1 MKIDTALILCAG
13 YGKRLN
19 PITLSKPKPL
29 IEIKNKTLLY
39 RTIELVLSLGIKKI
53 KLNTFYLPDQ
63 IFNFVRNSEFKR
75 NIEVINDGDEILDTG
90 GGIKNMTKYS
100 KKKDFL
106 VFNPDTIWGKNYKNS
121 IAEMIK
127 FYEKKKLNNLLL
139 VVNKKN
145 SFEKKLKGDFN
156 LKNSKVTREINNQY
170 IYTGMQILNK
180 NLIDSVEYNKFS
192 INKIWDNQIKNN
204 NLNGFESHEK
214 FIHLTDIKIYNK
226 IIKKLTNL

>member
-1 MKIDTALILCAG
+1 MK
-13 YGKRLN
+13 
-19 PITLSKPKPL
+19 
-29 IEIKNKTLLY
+29 
-39 RTIELVLSLGIKKI
+39 
-53 KLNTFYLPDQ
+53 
-63 IFNFVRNSEFKR
+63 
-75 NIEVINDGDEILDTG
+75 
-90 GGIKNMTKYS
+90 
-100 KKKDFL
+100 
-106 VFNPDTIWGKNYKNS
+106 
-121 IAEMIK
+121 
-127 FYEKKKLNNLLL
+127 KKKLNNLLL